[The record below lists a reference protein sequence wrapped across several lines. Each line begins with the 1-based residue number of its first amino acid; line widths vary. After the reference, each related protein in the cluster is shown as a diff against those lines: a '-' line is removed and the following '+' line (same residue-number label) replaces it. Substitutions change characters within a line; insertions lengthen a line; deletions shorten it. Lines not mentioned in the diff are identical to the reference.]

1 MSDYDA
7 SAPICVAWSADM
19 PESVGDLVDVAAGRA
34 CNSIAVAQRPGT
46 ARKSGR

>member
-7 SAPICVAWSADM
+7 FAPICVAWSAGLR
-19 PESVGDLVDVAAGRA
+19 ESVGDLVDFAAGRA